1 MPKTKS
7 KSTVSKTELSLDV
20 NISTS
25 GLNEE
30 PGYIDIIK
38 EAVKCC
44 SRARDETTFLQN
56 FL

>member
-7 KSTVSKTELSLDV
+7 KSTVSKIEVSQDV

-30 PGYIDIIK
+30 PGYINIK
-38 EAVKCC
+38 EAIV
-44 SRARDETTFLQN
+44 L
-56 FL
+56 